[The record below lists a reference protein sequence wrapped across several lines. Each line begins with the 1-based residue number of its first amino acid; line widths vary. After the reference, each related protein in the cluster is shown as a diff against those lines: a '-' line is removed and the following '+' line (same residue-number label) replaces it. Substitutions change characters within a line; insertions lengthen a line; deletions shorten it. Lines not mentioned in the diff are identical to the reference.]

1 MSSWA
6 LLGGL
11 MGGAQAAQT
20 LLLDK
25 ARQMEKDKDK
35 ADEEALWEK
44 RQRIMESLKA
54 PAEKVEEID
63 DPDKP
68 GWKLKVTKQWNPPT
82 QDGQKGAYVEVGRAA
97 VPPSLK
103 KDKISLAGNKEQ
115 DILYD
120 DAGNIKPLGAPR
132 DIFDPTSKE
141 RLGLEGSRLD
151 LERKRFDVDTGLKVK
166 ELADKQAER
175 LDAKNNAQ
183 HERYSFHEQDDPTTP
198 SGKKGY
204 KFDKFTGEFN
214 PTTTGGIKPGGG
226 LVSEMAQQPTDPGE
240 FAPTSSPLNQ
250 LSSNSGGAGSGGSM
264 APTQAKGAASKGP
277 PVAKKLIN
285 GVMWYKFSDGST
297 APAN

>member
-25 ARQMEKDKDK
+25 SRQMEKDKDK

-54 PAEKVEEID
+54 PAEKVETMD
-63 DPDKP
+63 DPANP
-68 GWKLKVTKQWNPPT
+68 GHKIAVTKQWNPPQ
-82 QDGQKGAYVEVGRAA
+82 QDGQKGAYVEVARVH
-97 VPPSLK
+97 VPTKWEIK
-103 KDKISLAGNKEQ
+103 KVGMGNDAEQ
-115 DILYD
+115 DMFVD
-120 DAGNIKPLGAPR
+120 PENPENMKPVPGSSPQPR
-132 DIFDPTSKE
+132 HDPTAGA
-141 RLGLEGSRLD
+141 RLGMEGARLNLES
-151 LERKRFDVDTGLKVK
+151 KKFDFDSSIKVK
-166 ELADKQAER
+166 ELADKQAEL

-226 LVSEMAQQPTDPGE
+226 LVSEMARQPTDPGE

-250 LSSNSGGAGSGGSM
+250 LAPSSSNSG
-264 APTQAKGAASKGP
+264 GAASKGP

-285 GVMWYKFSDGST
+285 GVMWYKYSDGST

>member
-20 LLLDK
+20 LLLDR

-68 GWKLKVTKQWNPPT
+68 GWKLKVTKQWNPPQ
-82 QDGQKGAYVEVGRAA
+82 QDGQKGTYVEVGRAA

-132 DIFDPTSKE
+132 DIFDPEGAKRTQLE
-141 RLGLEGSRLD
+141 AGRLGMEGQRLNFD
-151 LERKRFDVDTGLKVK
+151 KDKFAQEQKDKNDPAKRAALMPFEPIVEEDATTGQKTHMRFDRRTGTMG
-166 ELADKQAER
+166 APPTYHAPGISDIQA
-175 LDAKNNAQ
+175 
-183 HERYSFHEQDDPTTP
+183 
-198 SGKKGY
+198 
-204 KFDKFTGEFN
+204 TG
-214 PTTTGGIKPGGG
+214 
-226 LVSEMAQQPTDPGE
+226 D
-240 FAPTSSPLNQ
+240 SSPLSQ
-250 LSSNSGGAGSGGSM
+250 LSGNTGGAGSGGSM
-264 APTQAKGAASKGP
+264 APTPAKGAAGKNAHGTIIKTGTNAQGQR
-277 PVAKKLIN
+277 VAQ
-285 GVMWYKFSDGST
+285 YSDGT
-297 APAN
+297 ILPI